1 MRNSAAKRSCA
12 LAGWGKS
19 RRVRM
24 RVRRVT
30 RVRDMYQDLDDEIEV
45 IALFERRQVRPCRF
59 RWRGKIYKVDR
70 ITGDWTSDVGQA
82 KLRFFAVVDS
92 MANFFQLCYDE
103 RSTSWKI
110 AKVWVE

>member
-1 MRNSAAKRSCA
+1 MHYEAATKPRQYE
-12 LAGWGKS
+12 GWGE
-19 RRVRM
+19 RRRF
-24 RVRRVT
+24 RT
-30 RVRDMYQDLDDEIEV
+30 RVKSLKRVHSMYQDLDDEIEV
-45 IALFERRQVRPCRF
+45 IALFERRQLKPCRF
-59 RWRGKIYKVDR
+59 RWRGKIHKVDR

-103 RSTSWKI
+103 RAMSWKI